1 MKLKNRYVRAWGVLV
16 GKDEHDGLLECP
28 YLDHD
33 AIEGLKEDIAE
44 RTLEKLE
51 NKMYLKVGQGVV
63 RKLIW
68 LLGFS
73 IISTAAYLHSKGI
86 I

>member
-1 MKLKNRYVRAWGVLV
+1 MHSRNRCIRAWGVLV
-16 GKDEHDGLLECP
+16 GKEDRDGLLECP
-28 YLDHD
+28 HLDHN
-33 AIEGLKEDIAE
+33 AVEQFKEDIANK
-44 RTLEKLE
+44 TLEKLE

-63 RKLIW
+63 KKLVW